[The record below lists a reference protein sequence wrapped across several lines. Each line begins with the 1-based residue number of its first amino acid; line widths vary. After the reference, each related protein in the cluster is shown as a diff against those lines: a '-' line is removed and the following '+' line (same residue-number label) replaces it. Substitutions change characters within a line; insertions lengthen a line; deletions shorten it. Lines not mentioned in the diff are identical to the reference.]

1 MQLLSSEHKPTAQ
14 NDKKT
19 ARRYRLAVL
28 NPLEQKGVETQT
40 APTRKAPPR
49 CDQRLW
55 RWPAQTPERQ
65 PRCCA
70 EWASKKPS

>member
-28 NPLEQKGVETQT
+28 DPLEQKGVGN
-40 APTRKAPPR
+40 ANRADP
-49 CDQRLW
+49 
-55 RWPAQTPERQ
+55 
-65 PRCCA
+65 
-70 EWASKKPS
+70 

>member
-1 MQLLSSEHKPTAQ
+1 MRLLSSEHKPAAQ

-40 APTRKAPPR
+40 APTRKAPP
-49 CDQRLW
+49 
-55 RWPAQTPERQ
+55 
-65 PRCCA
+65 
-70 EWASKKPS
+70 